1 MNRYEV
7 KIVETLLKKYYKRK
21 AVYKDMVIKRRIDL
35 PVNKILKDY
44 SKFNV
49 DLNEKELV
57 NKAIRSLEDK
67 GFVTASKIRFS
78 DDYEKVYLCMEQ
90 LSSFEQYAA
99 NELDITPRSF
109 AVEELQMIINN
120 YQHNGKIAD
129 YYIAELENLIANKAV
144 SIDVVKEED
153 ILKILS
159 FLEKNTDSLYIREAS
174 MLIFGDSKYFENN
187 RRSQV
192 NAILYDYFH
201 VAEETIFEEEN
212 LLERFNVYDT
222 DQDICVKGPVI
233 IEFRNKMIDITGL
246 SGGVSFSIK
255 DIDRIVRISVR
266 CGKIIT
272 VENKTSFLRMDDE
285 NCYVYLGGFATKS
298 QVSFLKKMIAD
309 NSEKEYLHFGDIDAG
324 GFWIHKKLCEQTE
337 KEFSLCHMGI
347 QDLEDERWQNCLNK
361 LTDLDVK
368 RLINLKENKAY
379 TQCIAYM
386 LNKNV
391 KLEQE
396 IISLYLTKENG
407 EF

>member
-1 MNRYEV
+1 MNRYEA

-35 PVNKILKDY
+35 SVNKILKDY

-57 NKAIRSLEDK
+57 NKAIRSLEEK

-90 LSSFEQYAA
+90 LSSLEEYAA

-109 AVEELQMIINN
+109 AAAKLQTIIKK
-120 YQHNGKIAD
+120 YQQHGKTAD
-129 YYIAELENLIANKAV
+129 YYIDELENLIANKSV
-144 SIDVVKEED
+144 VIDVIKEED

-187 RRSQV
+187 RRAQV

-201 VAEETIFEEEN
+201 VAGETVFEEEN

-222 DQDICVKGPVI
+222 DQDICVKGPVTV
-233 IEFRNKMIDITGL
+233 EFRNKMIDITGL

-337 KEFSLCHMGI
+337 KEFGLYHMTI
-347 QDLEDERWQNCLNK
+347 QDLEDERWQNCLKK
-361 LTDLDVK
+361 LTDLDIK
-368 RLINLKENKAY
+368 KLINLKENKAY
-379 TQCIAYM
+379 AQCIAYM
-386 LNKNV
+386 LDKNV

-396 IISLYLTKENG
+396 IISLYLAKANSKY
-407 EF
+407 